1 MSTIN
6 NAGTLRDIQTQR
18 PERDPQGVVRQY
30 AEETRAQC
38 LEDTQLCED
47 WYRRT
52 QVGDPNDYVIAITAT
67 SQSGTS
73 GVGKTTLAVTLA
85 EQFDASE
92 SGFDASKN
100 AVVGD
105 AFEFAYSTYH
115 EAEKRSALVFDEAQG
130 TLSDSGMDS
139 RRGMGEGPL
148 SAIRAVASYR
158 FKRCTPIIV
167 TQSPRWIDSRMLEQ
181 IDALLVIQEKG
192 LAQHY
197 GHYIE
202 SLNFKNP
209 KDFTPRIEPIYWEG
223 LPTGNKNYAGME
235 QRKQDSLQKGGGD
248 DGNDELT
255 SEQKKEI
262 ACRMREQGHILET
275 IAEVVDMSTSWV
287 GKHTKDVEK
296 GES

>member
-6 NAGTLRDIQTQR
+6 HSSLLRDIQTPR
-18 PERDPQGVVRQY
+18 RDPDKPMGVVRREFQ
-30 AEETRAQC
+30 EEREQC
-38 LEDTQLCED
+38 IEDTQLCED
-47 WYRRT
+47 WYSRT

-85 EQFDASE
+85 ELFDGSDD
-92 SGFDASKN
+92 GFNAEEK

-115 EAEKRSALVFDEAQG
+115 EAPKHSALIFDEAQG

-181 IDALLVIQEKG
+181 IDALLVIKEKG

-209 KDFTPRIEPIYWEG
+209 KDFTPRIEPIYWES
-223 LPTGNKNYAGME
+223 LEAGNENYAVME
-235 QRKQDSLQKGGGD
+235 EKKQDSLTPDGQD
-248 DGNDELT
+248 DESDELST
-255 SEQKKEI
+255 EQKKQV
-262 ACRMREQGHILET
+262 AKRMRKQGHILET
-275 IAEVVDMSTSWV
+275 IADVLDMSTSWV
-287 GKHTKDVEK
+287 SEHTKDVEV
-296 GES
+296 GE